1 MGSPSGTV
9 GTTIALS
16 DLLLPHAC
24 TYTQTCMTH
33 RDISRRYLVYA
44 KALAG
49 RISGDFFL
57 SFLATLCTHLCIS
70 VASILSD

>member
-44 KALAG
+44 EGSSWQNLWG
-49 RISGDFFL
+49 FF
-57 SFLATLCTHLCIS
+57 FVIFGNIMHTFMH
-70 VASILSD
+70 